1 MNCMPI
7 LLIGTSLR
15 QRASNS
21 CSRAVNVLRSIRE
34 NLARG
39 SRHHAE
45 IAAEQK
51 ANFKP
56 YREKS
61 SSKKPGKLLSWTVRV
76 FCLSSRYARKVP
88 VSAHEREALILSGL
102 GEKKVTIPSIDCSW
116 DDFKDVLIAE
126 FPKLSSIGG
135 FEILRCIPNSK
146 ELEIISPSISQ
157 SPKLLK
163 GVIANGRIF
172 IRPIQKDIE
181 LDELLP
187 ISQVLY

>member
-1 MNCMPI
+1 M
-7 LLIGTSLR
+7 
-15 QRASNS
+15 
-21 CSRAVNVLRSIRE
+21 
-34 NLARG
+34 
-39 SRHHAE
+39 
-45 IAAEQK
+45 
-51 ANFKP
+51 
-56 YREKS
+56 
-61 SSKKPGKLLSWTVRV
+61 
-76 FCLSSRYARKVP
+76 
-88 VSAHEREALILSGL
+88 SAHEREALILSGL

-146 ELEIISPSISQ
+146 ELEIMSPSISQ
-157 SPKLLK
+157 SPNLLK

-187 ISQVLY
+187 ISQVHIY